1 MWRSGGA
8 KSEPLAPRAASRL
21 RARLYLALTLAVVF
35 LIVVFLF
42 PLIFELRID
51 VPSQVQF
58 GNASSVMFEI
68 ANQNLTPLTNVEY
81 TCEIST
87 LITAN
92 GPPVSAPPVLSRGR
106 FPKIASRQGVR
117 GQCQAGYLITASVKT
132 VEYRLTV
139 TYRASPWPQQRTRV
153 ARISAQ
159 INGKGEVTGWKLD

>member
-1 MWRSGGA
+1 MWRSGGV
-8 KSEPLAPRAASRL
+8 KLDPVAPRAGSRL
-21 RARLYLALTLAVVF
+21 RARLSLGISLAVAF

-58 GNASSVMFEI
+58 GSPSLVMFEI

-87 LITAN
+87 LITSNAT
-92 GPPVSAPPVLSRGR
+92 PLSATPVLSRGR

-117 GQCQAGYLITASVKT
+117 GQCQMGYLVTAPVKK
-132 VEYRLTV
+132 VEYRLIV
-139 TYRASPWPQQRTRV
+139 TYRASPWPQLRTRI

-159 INGKGEVTGWKLD
+159 INGKGEVTGWKAN

>member
-1 MWRSGGA
+1 MWRSGGVKLDPA
-8 KSEPLAPRAASRL
+8 APRAGSRL
-21 RARLYLALTLAVVF
+21 RARLSLGISLAVAF

-58 GNASSVMFEI
+58 GSPSSVMFEI
-68 ANQNLTPLTNVEY
+68 ATQNLTPLTNVEY

-87 LITAN
+87 LITSAA
-92 GPPVSAPPVLSRGR
+92 PPLSAAPVLSRGR

-117 GQCQAGYLITASVKT
+117 GQCQTGYLVTAPVKT

-139 TYRASPWPQQRTRV
+139 TYRASPWPQLRTRI

-159 INGKGEVTGWKLD
+159 IDGKGEVTGWKVR

>member
-1 MWRSGGA
+1 MWRSGGV
-8 KSEPLAPRAASRL
+8 KLDPVAPRAASRL
-21 RARLYLALTLAVVF
+21 RARLSLAISLAVAF

-51 VPSQVQF
+51 VPSQVQC
-58 GNASSVMFEI
+58 GSPSSVMFEI
-68 ANQNLTPLTNVEY
+68 ADQNLAPLTNVEY

-87 LITAN
+87 MITAS

-106 FPKIASRQGVR
+106 YPRIASRQGVR
-117 GQCQAGYLITASVKT
+117 GQCQAGYLVTAPVRT

-139 TYRASPWPQQRTRV
+139 TYRASPWPQLRTRI

-159 INGKGEVTGWKLD
+159 INGKGEVTGWKVR

>member
-1 MWRSGGA
+1 MWRSGGT
-8 KSEPLAPRAASRL
+8 KSHTLAPRPASRL
-21 RARLYLALTLAVVF
+21 RARLSLALTVAIVF

-42 PLIFELRID
+42 PVIFELRID

-58 GNASSVMFEI
+58 GSPSSVMFEI

-92 GPPVSAPPVLSRGR
+92 GPAANAPSVLSRGR
-106 FPKIASRQGVR
+106 FPRIASRQGVR
-117 GQCQAGYLITASVKT
+117 GQCQTGYLVSAPVKT

-139 TYRASPWPQQRTRV
+139 TYRASPWPQLRTRV

-159 INGKGEVTGWKLD
+159 VNGKGEVTGWKAN